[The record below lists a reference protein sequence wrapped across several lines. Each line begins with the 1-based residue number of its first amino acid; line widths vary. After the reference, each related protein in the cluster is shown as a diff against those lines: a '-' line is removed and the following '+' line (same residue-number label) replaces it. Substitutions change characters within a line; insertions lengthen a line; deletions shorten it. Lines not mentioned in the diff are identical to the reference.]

1 MPIRTPRGRGAAYR
15 PVWQWPLRS
24 PGRLVGC
31 LLVLLAAG
39 LAGNALAGHF
49 YHPHSGGTGIFADTG
64 GDNTGTAAPPTGLE
78 RPPPAAPTRL
88 PPVAELSP
96 ATLPPAAAPTA
107 ALTVA
112 TRWTQAWARHPTGT
126 TTDQWVARLR
136 PYTTDEYL
144 GVLSTVDPSNVPASR
159 VTGPARPILVSP
171 NSVRVEV
178 PTDAVDLVV
187 LVVNT
192 GSGDWKVAGY
202 DRADAAP
209 R

>member
-1 MPIRTPRGRGAAYR
+1 L
-15 PVWQWPLRS
+15 WQWPLRS

-39 LAGNALAGHF
+39 LAGNALVGHF
-49 YHPHSGGTGIFADTG
+49 YHPHSSAGGIFADTG
-64 GDNTGTAAPPTGLE
+64 GDRTPTIAPPTDFD
-78 RPPPAAPTRL
+78 RPPPDAPTRL
-88 PPVAELSP
+88 PPVPELSP

-107 ALTVA
+107 ALTAA

-126 TTDQWVARLR
+126 TAEQWVNRLR

-144 GVLSTVDPSNVPASR
+144 GVLATVDPSNVPASR

-202 DRADAAP
+202 DRADASP